1 MMTKKK
7 RIISVV
13 VAVAVF
19 FVMLYSALYIAA
31 EANHDCVGENCPI
44 CYQISVCENTLKNL
58 SLAVCAVAFA
68 VAFTYTL
75 CRGISVCTDYAQS
88 YILVPA

>member
-7 RIISVV
+7 RIISLV
-13 VAVAVF
+13 VAAAVL

-44 CYQISVCENTLKNL
+44 CYQINVCPMGSAHLRL
-58 SLAVCAVAFA
+58 
-68 VAFTYTL
+68 
-75 CRGISVCTDYAQS
+75 
-88 YILVPA
+88 PAL